1 MNQETREDIKR
12 YIKERA
18 TDYFT
23 LDKSGKG
30 YICPICGSGSGKN
43 GTGITENPKDK
54 GHFTCWGGDC
64 FRNADIFE
72 IIGKQFNLTDFNEI
86 FNKACEIFGV
96 TVNNFTPTI
105 NYMAQNSKIQNKA
118 VDVRNF
124 TEFFKRASSNL
135 SQTNYHRGI
144 SLETLKKFHVG
155 FIPDWRA
162 KPNAPAS
169 PRLIIPV
176 WSGGYLAR
184 DTRPNLTEQEAKY
197 SKMRVGKTRL
207 FNSGALKQNLK
218 PVFIVEGEI
227 DALSIIDAGG
237 QAVGLGSVANIGKLI
252 EALKEIKAK
261 EIKAATSE
269 IPFLIILFD
278 NDLAGQSA
286 SKKLTDALKKEL
298 NFFSYRHLLLPESY
312 KDANEFLMKDRV
324 KFIEWVKAG
333 EDFDFMI
340 SEKENQREVEAIEV
354 KAREKFLSEF
364 VSYRLNGF
372 SEFILQNKAG
382 GISTGFESLDK
393 VLGGGLFPGLYVV
406 GANSSLG
413 KTTLV
418 LQIADSIAK
427 SGRGVLIFSLEM
439 SANELIAK
447 TLSRLSFIKSV
458 SEYQSTCYAKTTRG
472 VLLGRYNNDFD
483 SKIITEAIQDYFS
496 WGENISITEGI
507 GDVGIL
513 TVKEKLEEFKKFRNE
528 IPVVIIDYLQIIAPY
543 EKGLTDKQNVDKN
556 ITELKRL
563 SRDFDVPVLGISS
576 FNRESYSAPVS
587 MASFKESGAIE
598 YSSDVLIGLQ
608 YQGWDYQEGE
618 AEQSRQ
624 KRLREVRKKMEQKAR
639 ELSSQEI
646 QLKILK
652 NRNGIKDDLFFD
664 FFPAFNCF
672 RSRDED
678 L

>member
-118 VDVRNF
+118 VDVQNF

-252 EALKEIKAK
+252 EALKEIKA
-261 EIKAATSE
+261 ATSE

-278 NDLAGQSA
+278 NDVAGQSA

>member
-1 MNQETREDIKR
+1 
-12 YIKERA
+12 
-18 TDYFT
+18 
-23 LDKSGKG
+23 
-30 YICPICGSGSGKN
+30 
-43 GTGITENPKDK
+43 
-54 GHFTCWGGDC
+54 
-64 FRNADIFE
+64 
-72 IIGKQFNLTDFNEI
+72 
-86 FNKACEIFGV
+86 
-96 TVNNFTPTI
+96 
-105 NYMAQNSKIQNKA
+105 
-118 VDVRNF
+118 
-124 TEFFKRASSNL
+124 
-135 SQTNYHRGI
+135 
-144 SLETLKKFHVG
+144 
-155 FIPDWRA
+155 
-162 KPNAPAS
+162 
-169 PRLIIPV
+169 
-176 WSGGYLAR
+176 
-184 DTRPNLTEQEAKY
+184 
-197 SKMRVGKTRL
+197 MRVGKTRL

-252 EALKEIKAK
+252 EALKEIKA
-261 EIKAATSE
+261 ATSE

-278 NDLAGQSA
+278 NDVAGQSA

-472 VLLGRYNNDFD
+472 VLVGRYNNDFD

>member
-118 VDVRNF
+118 VDVQNF

-252 EALKEIKAK
+252 EALKEIKA
-261 EIKAATSE
+261 ATSE

-278 NDLAGQSA
+278 NDVAGQSA

-563 SRDFDVPVLGISS
+563 SRDFNVPVLGISS